1 MMPTS
6 TKSGSC
12 CSRESNASTR
22 QPCCALLPV
31 KCPMARNHLGAK
43 LAKGVLRA
51 LRLWITS
58 TVPVRVTNSHGA
70 RLVGAAKELNP
81 MRQTSRSGEQRPISC
96 VTMPPGKNNSSCH

>member
-43 LAKGVLRA
+43 LAKGVLRV
-51 LRLWITS
+51 WITS
-58 TVPVRVTNSHGA
+58 NVPVPVTNSHGA
-70 RLVGAAKELNP
+70 RLVRAAKELNP

-96 VTMPPGKNNSSCH
+96 VTMPPRKNISSCH